1 MERFSVTDEVERF
14 PPPGGWFY
22 IIVPDDVADELSV
35 YEKRGFIPVTVTY
48 ETTTWETSLL
58 PMGDGRHFLALNA
71 KVRKAHDIDVGDR
84 VTVELEPR
92 ER

>member
-1 MERFSVTDEVERF
+1 MTGEVDRF

-22 IIVPDDVADELSV
+22 IIVPDEVSDELAV
-35 YEKRGFIPVTVTY
+35 FENRGFIPVTVTL

-71 KVRKAHDIDVGDR
+71 KVRKAHDIDVGDE
-84 VTVELEPR
+84 VTVEFEPR
-92 ER
+92 EKP